1 MGRFL
6 EFKLIIIFLK
16 DKHNELSNKKW
27 INKLIHHNKFQLI
40 EKSFYWS
47 IGSFKILI
55 VITKHGYWTKEN
67 QWMEWLLYQGTIIS
81 IISCSN

>member
-16 DKHNELSNKKW
+16 DKHNELTPIR
-27 INKLIHHNKFQLI
+27 INGSIDHNKFQLI

-67 QWMEWLLYQGTIIS
+67 QWMVWLLYQGTIIS